1 MNCEIIKDLI
11 PLYIDR
17 CCSKE
22 SANEVEKHLKE
33 CKNCKSI
40 FDMMNSENL
49 KEKNESFEIK
59 KLSKINERKASVLQ
73 SVLLF
78 ISFIVMTVGVTLEA
92 KTPLGTENG
101 FWAFTLIIPAT
112 GFLLSLANWFFIKIY
127 KNKKIFSVCSFI
139 VNAAITLFFFICG
152 IFYYNVPS
160 LYFISET
167 GFSGF
172 DVLLKT
178 IQFLGCG
185 IVTAAVFCAVSKI
198 FSLRYA
204 ELLGKD

>member
-17 CCSKE
+17 CCSEE

-33 CKNCKSI
+33 CENCKSI

-59 KLSKINERKASVLQ
+59 KLSKINERRASVLQ

-78 ISFIVMTVGVTLEA
+78 ISFIVMAVGATLEA

-112 GFLLSLANWFFIKIY
+112 GFLLSLANWFFIRIY

-167 GFSGF
+167 EFSGF

-178 IQFLGCG
+178 IQFLGFG
-185 IVTAAVFCAVSKI
+185 IVTVAVFCVVSKI

-204 ELLGKD
+204 EMLGKD

>member
-17 CCSKE
+17 CCSEE

-33 CKNCKSI
+33 CENCKSI

-78 ISFIVMTVGVTLEA
+78 ISFIVMAVGVTLEA

-112 GFLLSLANWFFIKIY
+112 GFLLSLANWFFIRIY

-139 VNAAITLFFFICG
+139 VNAAITFFFFICG

-167 GFSGF
+167 GFSDS

-185 IVTAAVFCAVSKI
+185 IITAAVFCVVSKF

-204 ELLGKD
+204 EMLGKE

>member
-17 CCSKE
+17 CCSEE

-33 CKNCKSI
+33 CENCKSI

-78 ISFIVMTVGVTLEA
+78 ISFIVMAVGVTLEA

-112 GFLLSLANWFFIKIY
+112 GFLLSLANWFFIRIY
-127 KNKKIFSVCSFI
+127 KSKKIFSVCSFI
-139 VNAAITLFFFICG
+139 VNAAITFFFFICG

-167 GFSGF
+167 GFSDS

-185 IVTAAVFCAVSKI
+185 IITAAVFCVVSKF

-204 ELLGKD
+204 EMLGKD

>member
-17 CCSKE
+17 CCSEE

-33 CKNCKSI
+33 CENCKSI

-78 ISFIVMTVGVTLEA
+78 ISFIVMAVGVTLEA

-112 GFLLSLANWFFIKIY
+112 GFLLSLANWFFIRIY

-139 VNAAITLFFFICG
+139 VNAAITFFFFICG

-167 GFSGF
+167 VFSDS

-185 IVTAAVFCAVSKI
+185 IITAAVFCVVSKF

-204 ELLGKD
+204 EMLGKD

>member
-17 CCSKE
+17 CCSEE

-33 CKNCKSI
+33 CENCKSI

-59 KLSKINERKASVLQ
+59 KLSKINERKSSVLQ

-78 ISFIVMTVGVTLEA
+78 ISFIVMAVGVTLEA

-112 GFLLSLANWFFIKIY
+112 GFLLSLANWFFIRIY

-139 VNAAITLFFFICG
+139 VNAAITFFFFICG

-167 GFSGF
+167 GFSDS

-185 IVTAAVFCAVSKI
+185 IITAAVFCVVSKF

-204 ELLGKD
+204 EMLGKD

>member
-17 CCSKE
+17 CCSEE

-33 CKNCKSI
+33 CENCKSI

-112 GFLLSLANWFFIKIY
+112 GFLLSFANWFFIRIY

-139 VNAAITLFFFICG
+139 VNAAITFFFFICG

-167 GFSGF
+167 GFSGL
-172 DVLLKT
+172 DVLL
-178 IQFLGCG
+178 FFGYG
-185 IVTAAVFCAVSKI
+185 IFASAVFCAVSKI

-204 ELLGKD
+204 EMLGKD

>member
-17 CCSKE
+17 CCSEE

-33 CKNCKSI
+33 CENCKSI

-78 ISFIVMTVGVTLEA
+78 ISFIVMAVGVTFEA

-112 GFLLSLANWFFIKIY
+112 GFLLSLANWFFIRIY

-139 VNAAITLFFFICG
+139 VNAAITFFFFICG

-167 GFSGF
+167 GFSDS

-185 IVTAAVFCAVSKI
+185 IITAAVFCVVSKF

-204 ELLGKD
+204 EMLGKD

>member
-17 CCSKE
+17 CCSEE

-33 CKNCKSI
+33 CENCKSI

-78 ISFIVMTVGVTLEA
+78 ISFIVMAVGVTLEA

-112 GFLLSLANWFFIKIY
+112 GFLLSLANWFFIRIY

-139 VNAAITLFFFICG
+139 VNAAITFFFFICG

-167 GFSGF
+167 GFSDS

-185 IVTAAVFCAVSKI
+185 IITAAVFCVVSNF

-204 ELLGKD
+204 EMLGKD

>member
-17 CCSKE
+17 CCSEE

-33 CKNCKSI
+33 CENCKSI

-78 ISFIVMTVGVTLEA
+78 ISFIVMAVGVTLEA

-112 GFLLSLANWFFIKIY
+112 GFLLSLANWFFIRIY

-139 VNAAITLFFFICG
+139 VNAAITFFFFICG

-167 GFSGF
+167 GFSDS

-185 IVTAAVFCAVSKI
+185 IITAAVFCVVSKF

-204 ELLGKD
+204 EMLGKD

>member
-1 MNCEIIKDLI
+1 MNCEIIKDLL

-17 CCSKE
+17 CCSEE

-33 CKNCKSI
+33 CENCKSI

-112 GFLLSLANWFFIKIY
+112 GFLLSLANWFFIRIY

-178 IQFLGCG
+178 IQFLGFG

-204 ELLGKD
+204 EMLGKD

>member
-17 CCSKE
+17 CCSEE

-33 CKNCKSI
+33 CENCKSI

-59 KLSKINERKASVLQ
+59 KLSKINEKKASVLQ

-78 ISFIVMTVGVTLEA
+78 ISFIVMAVGVTLEA

-112 GFLLSLANWFFIKIY
+112 GFLLSLANWFFIRIY

-139 VNAAITLFFFICG
+139 VNAAITFFFFICG

-167 GFSGF
+167 GFSDS

-185 IVTAAVFCAVSKI
+185 IITAAVFCIVSKF

-204 ELLGKD
+204 EMLGKD

>member
-17 CCSKE
+17 CCSEE

-33 CKNCKSI
+33 CENCKSL

-78 ISFIVMTVGVTLEA
+78 ISFIVMAVGVTLEA

-112 GFLLSLANWFFIKIY
+112 SFLFSLANWFFIRIY

-167 GFSGF
+167 GFSDS

-178 IQFLGCG
+178 IQFLGFG
-185 IVTAAVFCAVSKI
+185 IVTVAVFCAVSKI

-204 ELLGKD
+204 EMLGKD

>member
-17 CCSKE
+17 CCSEE

-33 CKNCKSI
+33 CENCKSI

-78 ISFIVMTVGVTLEA
+78 ISFIVIAVGVTLEA

-112 GFLLSLANWFFIKIY
+112 GFLLSLANWFFIRIY

-139 VNAAITLFFFICG
+139 VNAAITFFFFICG

-167 GFSGF
+167 WFSDS

-185 IVTAAVFCAVSKI
+185 IITAAVFCVVSKF

-204 ELLGKD
+204 EMLGKD

>member
-17 CCSKE
+17 CCSEE

-33 CKNCKSI
+33 CENCKSI

-59 KLSKINERKASVLQ
+59 KLSKINEKKASVLQ

-78 ISFIVMTVGVTLEA
+78 ISFIVMAVGVTLEA

-112 GFLLSLANWFFIKIY
+112 GFLLSLANWFFIRIY

-167 GFSGF
+167 GFSDS

-185 IVTAAVFCAVSKI
+185 IITAAVFCVVSKF

-204 ELLGKD
+204 EMLGKD

>member
-17 CCSKE
+17 CCSEE

-33 CKNCKSI
+33 CENCKSI

-78 ISFIVMTVGVTLEA
+78 ISFIVMA
-92 KTPLGTENG
+92 
-101 FWAFTLIIPAT
+101 
-112 GFLLSLANWFFIKIY
+112 LLSGCGNNDKREIY
-127 KNKKIFSVCSFI
+127 KELDIEQAEKTYMHYAPTIREDVKSVTD
-139 VNAAITLFFFICG
+139 A
-152 IFYYNVPS
+152 
-160 LYFISET
+160 
-167 GFSGF
+167 
-172 DVLLKT
+172 DVL
-178 IQFLGCG
+178 
-185 IVTAAVFCAVSKI
+185 
-198 FSLRYA
+198 
-204 ELLGKD
+204 EM